1 MPQFFKPEQE
11 DAFLQWEQAHPHG
24 FFVNSSPGRWNPKY
38 LVAHDIGCSSVHR
51 HKGRMLQYS
60 KHCFESVEEFF
71 QFFEQQGGS
80 LLRYS
85 CQQCKIARRFATND
99 FSQLQYLA
107 KLLRTSYEVE
117 GKQMPMPKGLLKP
130 EKRLVQ
136 ARAEF
141 VRDPSVVAWVL
152 DQAKGRC
159 ECCGTSHTFLT
170 DSGQMY
176 LEVHHVV
183 PLAEGGPD
191 TPQNAVAVCP
201 TCHRALHY
209 ASDRQERREK
219 LYGSLERLR
228 RPQRR

>member
-130 EKRLVQ
+130 EKGWCRQGQSLSETLPWLHGSWIKRKDAASAAEHPIPSLRTV
-136 ARAEF
+136 ARCI
-141 VRDPSVVAWVL
+141 W
-152 DQAKGRC
+152 RC
-159 ECCGTSHTFLT
+159 IT
-170 DSGQMY
+170 
-176 LEVHHVV
+176 
-183 PLAEGGPD
+183 
-191 TPQNAVAVCP
+191 
-201 TCHRALHY
+201 
-209 ASDRQERREK
+209 
-219 LYGSLERLR
+219 
-228 RPQRR
+228 

>member
-1 MPQFFKPEQE
+1 MTHACKSFARGAQ
-11 DAFLQWEQAHPHG
+11 
-24 FFVNSSPGRWNPKY
+24 VR
-38 LVAHDIGCSSVHR
+38 
-51 HKGRMLQYS
+51 YS
-60 KHCFESVEEFF
+60 KHCFESFSELLQCISRSDREKLSYRCSCCKKKVTPY
-71 QFFEQQGGS
+71 FE
-80 LLRYS
+80 
-85 CQQCKIARRFATND
+85 
-99 FSQLQYLA
+99 
-107 KLLRTSYEVE
+107 KLIQDGILCSGNVQSAIPAPMGAQVPTQSEVSP
-117 GKQMPMPKGLLKP
+117 GK
-130 EKRLVQ
+130 V
-136 ARAEF
+136 F
-141 VRDPSVVAWVL
+141 VRDSSVVAWVL